1 MMKSIIICEGETDFA
16 LLQYFMITV
25 NGWHDSGKYAF
36 KPIKESKSRDFIKGV
51 NLLTII
57 SAGGCANIKEIFSAV
72 VRYNQNAVSHDE
84 RYSKVVVLTDND
96 EENSESKIISDLQAV
111 SNSNI
116 DLKNNKWST
125 LSFTD
130 MTDNK
135 TSFSVELLLLL
146 IPFEENGALET
157 FLLNAVSKQDKYDAE
172 IIRKGNAF
180 VETSDPEAKY
190 LKHRYLKTKA
200 KFDVYFSIRT
210 PVKQF
215 AMRKDILKNVP
226 WEQYESVCEAFKE
239 LKKLDK

>member
-25 NGWHDSGKYAF
+25 NGWQDSGKYAF
-36 KPIKESKSRDFIKGV
+36 KPLKESKSRDFIKGS

-57 SAGGCANIKEIFSAV
+57 SSDGCTNIKEVFSAV
-72 VRYNQNAVSHDE
+72 IRYNQNAVSNDE
-84 RYSKVVVLTDND
+84 RYSKVVILTDND
-96 EENSESKIISDLQAV
+96 EEDSESKIITDLQAV
-111 SNSNI
+111 ITNDNE
-116 DLKNNKWST
+116 LKNNEWSS
-125 LSFTD
+125 LSFND

-135 TSFSVELLLLL
+135 DSFSIELLLLI

-157 FLLNAVSKQDKYDAE
+157 FLLNAVSKQDNYDAE

-180 VETSDPEAKY
+180 VENSDPESKY

-210 PVKQF
+210 PAKQF
-215 AMRKDILKNVP
+215 AMRQNILKNVP
-226 WEQYESVCEAFKE
+226 WEQYESICEAFKE

>member
-25 NGWHDSGKYAF
+25 NGWQDSGKYVF
-36 KPIKESKSRDFIKGV
+36 KPLKESKSRDFIKGS

-57 SAGGCANIKEIFSAV
+57 SSGGCTNIKEVFSAV
-72 VRYNQNAVSHDE
+72 IRYNQNAVSNDE
-84 RYSKVVVLTDND
+84 RYSKVVVITDND
-96 EENSESKIISDLQAV
+96 EENSESKIIADLQAV
-111 SNSNI
+111 ITSENE
-116 DLKNNKWST
+116 LKNNEWSS
-125 LSFTD
+125 LFFND

-135 TSFSVELLLLL
+135 ASFSVELLLLI

-157 FLLNAVSKQDKYDAE
+157 FLLNAVSKKDDYDAE
-172 IIRKGNAF
+172 IIKKGNAF
-180 VETSDPEAKY
+180 VENSDPESKY

-210 PVKQF
+210 PTKQF
-215 AMRKDILKNVP
+215 AMRQDILKNVP